1 MMFHT
6 TRKRRER
13 ERKRERERERER
25 EQYILSLSLS
35 LCCVRACVCVCL
47 KTIKMIKM
55 MTTRIRSFFF
65 SPNNTNT
72 NNNTKKGTTQRGRVQ
87 QKESYY
93 VKRKGRPLNTTTFT
107 TARRSTSEKTT
118 TSTTDGRRSNTNNT
132 NDDFVRLEEVTHVP
146 PGSGSRAVVSSM
158 NVGFPKCGL
167 VVLVGRSGAGKT
179 TLLHLIAGLSEPTSG
194 EIFISS
200 SSDENNNNNNEE
212 EDEEDEE
219 EMMMMQ
225 HPDVSSKR
233 SSSVAANADAKNFD
247 DEKRR
252 RRRRGTPAVERTKR
266 VGLCFQFPERHF
278 LGRTILEELT
288 FGWPQ
293 NAKSF
298 RMRRDL
304 AETTKKALR
313 AVDMQEYPLES
324 EVKTLSGGYKRRL
337 ALACQL
343 ARNPK
348 VLCLDEPLAGLD
360 WKSRSD
366 VAKVLGK
373 LKRERLILV
382 VTHDVEEM
390 KRIAD
395 FAYRVKDNGKGIE
408 EEIGLAE
415 GFGANTD
422 LLEDDALK
430 SEFSE
435 FT

>member
-1 MMFHT
+1 M
-6 TRKRRER
+6 
-13 ERKRERERERER
+13 
-25 EQYILSLSLS
+25 
-35 LCCVRACVCVCL
+35 
-47 KTIKMIKM
+47 
-55 MTTRIRSFFF
+55 
-65 SPNNTNT
+65 
-72 NNNTKKGTTQRGRVQ
+72 
-87 QKESYY
+87 
-93 VKRKGRPLNTTTFT
+93 
-107 TARRSTSEKTT
+107 
-118 TSTTDGRRSNTNNT
+118 
-132 NDDFVRLEEVTHVP
+132 RLEDVTHVP

-194 EIFISS
+194 GIFISS
-200 SSDENNNNNNEE
+200 ENDD
-212 EDEEDEE
+212 EDEDEDEDDSMM
-219 EMMMMQ
+219 MMMMQ
-225 HPDVSSKR
+225 NPVVSS
-233 SSSVAANADAKNFD
+233 SSSSSSSSSLVDATE
-247 DEKRR
+247 EKRR
-252 RRRRGTPAVERTKR
+252 ISHTPAVERTKK

-395 FAYRVKDNGKGIE
+395 FAYRVRDNGKGIE

>member
-1 MMFHT
+1 MMMTHRRSFFSPITPKRSNNT
-6 TRKRRER
+6 TRKGRP
-13 ERKRERERERER
+13 KH
-25 EQYILSLSLS
+25 
-35 LCCVRACVCVCL
+35 
-47 KTIKMIKM
+47 T
-55 MTTRIRSFFF
+55 
-65 SPNNTNT
+65 NNT
-72 NNNTKKGTTQRGRVQ
+72 NNNNNNASFIK
-87 QKESYY
+87 
-93 VKRKGRPLNTTTFT
+93 
-107 TARRSTSEKTT
+107 SEK
-118 TSTTDGRRSNTNNT
+118 NTNNGSRRRRSFSH
-132 NDDFVRLEEVTHVP
+132 FVRLEDVTHVP

-200 SSDENNNNNNEE
+200 SSDENNNNNNNE

-219 EMMMMQ
+219 EMMMMMMQ

-233 SSSVAANADAKNFD
+233 SSSVAAADAKNFD
-247 DEKRR
+247 EKR

>member
-1 MMFHT
+1 
-6 TRKRRER
+6 
-13 ERKRERERERER
+13 
-25 EQYILSLSLS
+25 
-35 LCCVRACVCVCL
+35 
-47 KTIKMIKM
+47 M
-55 MTTRIRSFFF
+55 MTRRSFF
-65 SPNNTNT
+65 SPNTNTNT
-72 NNNTKKGTTQRGRVQ
+72 NTKKGTKRRV
-87 QKESYY
+87 QKESY
-93 VKRKGRPLNTTTFT
+93 VKRKGQPNTTT

-118 TSTTDGRRSNTNNT
+118 TSNNGRRRSNT
-132 NDDFVRLEEVTHVP
+132 DFVRLEDVTHVP

-200 SSDENNNNNNEE
+200 SDENNNNNE

-233 SSSVAANADAKNFD
+233 SSSVAAADAKNFD
-247 DEKRR
+247 EK

>member
-1 MMFHT
+1 M
-6 TRKRRER
+6 
-13 ERKRERERERER
+13 
-25 EQYILSLSLS
+25 
-35 LCCVRACVCVCL
+35 
-47 KTIKMIKM
+47 MIKM
-55 MTTRIRSFFF
+55 TTTTTRRSFFF

-72 NNNTKKGTTQRGRVQ
+72 TNNTTKKGTTQRGRVQ
-87 QKESYY
+87 QKESYI
-93 VKRKGRPLNTTTFT
+93 VKRKGRPLNTTFI
-107 TARRSTSEKTT
+107 TARSTSEKTT
-118 TSTTDGRRSNTNNT
+118 TSNNNDGRSNTNN
-132 NDDFVRLEEVTHVP
+132 NDFVRLEEVTHVP

>member
-1 MMFHT
+1 M
-6 TRKRRER
+6 
-13 ERKRERERERER
+13 
-25 EQYILSLSLS
+25 
-35 LCCVRACVCVCL
+35 
-47 KTIKMIKM
+47 
-55 MTTRIRSFFF
+55 
-65 SPNNTNT
+65 
-72 NNNTKKGTTQRGRVQ
+72 
-87 QKESYY
+87 
-93 VKRKGRPLNTTTFT
+93 
-107 TARRSTSEKTT
+107 
-118 TSTTDGRRSNTNNT
+118 
-132 NDDFVRLEEVTHVP
+132 RLEEVTHVP

-200 SSDENNNNNNEE
+200 SSDENNNNNNNEE

>member
-1 MMFHT
+1 M
-6 TRKRRER
+6 
-13 ERKRERERERER
+13 
-25 EQYILSLSLS
+25 
-35 LCCVRACVCVCL
+35 
-47 KTIKMIKM
+47 
-55 MTTRIRSFFF
+55 
-65 SPNNTNT
+65 
-72 NNNTKKGTTQRGRVQ
+72 
-87 QKESYY
+87 
-93 VKRKGRPLNTTTFT
+93 
-107 TARRSTSEKTT
+107 
-118 TSTTDGRRSNTNNT
+118 
-132 NDDFVRLEEVTHVP
+132 RLEDVTHVP

-194 EIFISS
+194 GIFISS
-200 SSDENNNNNNEE
+200 PENDE
-212 EDEEDEE
+212 EDEEDDEDDE
-219 EMMMMQ
+219 DDDVNDSMMMM
-225 HPDVSSKR
+225 HPDVSS
-233 SSSVAANADAKNFD
+233 SSSSSSSSSLVDKTTE
-247 DEKRR
+247 EKRR
-252 RRRRGTPAVERTKR
+252 ISHTPAVERTKK

-395 FAYRVKDNGKGIE
+395 FAYRVRDNGKGIE

>member
-1 MMFHT
+1 M
-6 TRKRRER
+6 
-13 ERKRERERERER
+13 
-25 EQYILSLSLS
+25 
-35 LCCVRACVCVCL
+35 
-47 KTIKMIKM
+47 
-55 MTTRIRSFFF
+55 
-65 SPNNTNT
+65 
-72 NNNTKKGTTQRGRVQ
+72 
-87 QKESYY
+87 
-93 VKRKGRPLNTTTFT
+93 KRKGRPLNTTFI
-107 TARRSTSEKTT
+107 TARSTSEKTT
-118 TSTTDGRRSNTNNT
+118 TSNNNDGRSNTNN
-132 NDDFVRLEEVTHVP
+132 NDFVRLEEVTHVP

-233 SSSVAANADAKNFD
+233 SSSVAADAKN
-247 DEKRR
+247 EKRR
-252 RRRRGTPAVERTKR
+252 GHTPAVERTKR

>member
-1 MMFHT
+1 M
-6 TRKRRER
+6 R
-13 ERKRERERERER
+13 
-25 EQYILSLSLS
+25 
-35 LCCVRACVCVCL
+35 VCL
-47 KTIKMIKM
+47 KMM
-55 MTTRIRSFFF
+55 MTTRRRFF
-65 SPNNTNT
+65 SPNTINTT
-72 NNNTKKGTTQRGRVQ
+72 NTKKGTQRRV
-87 QKESYY
+87 QKESDN
-93 VKRKGRPLNTTTFT
+93 VKRKGRRPNTTTFT
-107 TARRSTSEKTT
+107 ASRSTSEKTT
-118 TSTTDGRRSNTNNT
+118 TSNNGRKNN
-132 NDDFVRLEEVTHVP
+132 DFVRLEEVTHVP

-200 SSDENNNNNNEE
+200 SSDENNDDNDNEE
-212 EDEEDEE
+212 DDEEDEE

-233 SSSVAANADAKNFD
+233 RSSVAAADAKNFD
-247 DEKRR
+247 EKRR
-252 RRRRGTPAVERTKR
+252 RRSHTPAVERTKR

>member
-1 MMFHT
+1 MD
-6 TRKRRER
+6 
-13 ERKRERERERER
+13 
-25 EQYILSLSLS
+25 
-35 LCCVRACVCVCL
+35 
-47 KTIKMIKM
+47 
-55 MTTRIRSFFF
+55 
-65 SPNNTNT
+65 
-72 NNNTKKGTTQRGRVQ
+72 
-87 QKESYY
+87 
-93 VKRKGRPLNTTTFT
+93 
-107 TARRSTSEKTT
+107 KTT
-118 TSTTDGRRSNTNNT
+118 
-132 NDDFVRLEEVTHVP
+132 E
-146 PGSGSRAVVSSM
+146 
-158 NVGFPKCGL
+158 
-167 VVLVGRSGAGKT
+167 
-179 TLLHLIAGLSEPTSG
+179 
-194 EIFISS
+194 
-200 SSDENNNNNNEE
+200 
-212 EDEEDEE
+212 
-219 EMMMMQ
+219 
-225 HPDVSSKR
+225 
-233 SSSVAANADAKNFD
+233 
-247 DEKRR
+247 EKRR
-252 RRRRGTPAVERTKR
+252 ISHTPAVERTKK

-395 FAYRVKDNGKGIE
+395 FAYRVRDNGKGIE

>member
-1 MMFHT
+1 M
-6 TRKRRER
+6 
-13 ERKRERERERER
+13 
-25 EQYILSLSLS
+25 
-35 LCCVRACVCVCL
+35 
-47 KTIKMIKM
+47 
-55 MTTRIRSFFF
+55 
-65 SPNNTNT
+65 
-72 NNNTKKGTTQRGRVQ
+72 
-87 QKESYY
+87 
-93 VKRKGRPLNTTTFT
+93 
-107 TARRSTSEKTT
+107 
-118 TSTTDGRRSNTNNT
+118 
-132 NDDFVRLEEVTHVP
+132 RLEEVTHVP
-146 PGSGSRAVVSSM
+146 PGASRAVVSSM
-158 NVGFPKCGL
+158 NVGFPKFGL
-167 VVLVGRSGAGKT
+167 VVLVGRSGAGKS

-194 EIFISS
+194 GIFISS
-200 SSDENNNNNNEE
+200 ENDDEE
-212 EDEEDEE
+212 EDDDDSMMM
-219 EMMMMQ
+219 MMMMQ
-225 HPDVSSKR
+225 NPVVSS
-233 SSSVAANADAKNFD
+233 SSSSSSLVDATE
-247 DEKRR
+247 EKRR
-252 RRRRGTPAVERTKR
+252 ISHTPAVERTKK

>member
-1 MMFHT
+1 MLMVFHT
-6 TRKRRER
+6 LYT
-13 ERKRERERERER
+13 
-25 EQYILSLSLS
+25 LSLSLS
-35 LCCVRACVCVCL
+35 LSLLCALCFCACVCL
-47 KTIKMIKM
+47 IKTTMMIKM
-55 MTTRIRSFFF
+55 TTTTTRRSFFF

-72 NNNTKKGTTQRGRVQ
+72 TNNTTKKGTTQRGRVQ
-87 QKESYY
+87 QKESYI
-93 VKRKGRPLNTTTFT
+93 VKRKGRPLNTTFI
-107 TARRSTSEKTT
+107 TARSTSEKTT
-118 TSTTDGRRSNTNNT
+118 TSNNNDGRSNTNN
-132 NDDFVRLEEVTHVP
+132 NDFVRLEEVTHVP

>member
-1 MMFHT
+1 
-6 TRKRRER
+6 
-13 ERKRERERERER
+13 
-25 EQYILSLSLS
+25 
-35 LCCVRACVCVCL
+35 
-47 KTIKMIKM
+47 MIKM
-55 MTTRIRSFFF
+55 TTTTTRRSFFL

-72 NNNTKKGTTQRGRVQ
+72 TNNTTKKGTTQRGRVQ
-87 QKESYY
+87 QKESYI
-93 VKRKGRPLNTTTFT
+93 VKRKGRPLNTTFI
-107 TARRSTSEKTT
+107 TARSTSEKTT
-118 TSTTDGRRSNTNNT
+118 TSNNNDGRSNTNN
-132 NDDFVRLEEVTHVP
+132 NDFVRLEEVTHVP

>member
-1 MMFHT
+1 M
-6 TRKRRER
+6 
-13 ERKRERERERER
+13 
-25 EQYILSLSLS
+25 
-35 LCCVRACVCVCL
+35 
-47 KTIKMIKM
+47 MIKM
-55 MTTRIRSFFF
+55 TTTTTTTRIRSFFF

-72 NNNTKKGTTQRGRVQ
+72 TNTTTKKGTTPRGRVQ
-87 QKESYY
+87 QKESYI
-93 VKRKGRPLNTTTFT
+93 VKRKGRPLNTTFI
-107 TARRSTSEKTT
+107 TARSTSEKTT
-118 TSTTDGRRSNTNNT
+118 TSNNNDGRSNTNN
-132 NDDFVRLEEVTHVP
+132 NDFVRLEEVTHVP

-288 FGWPQ
+288 FGWLQ

>member
-1 MMFHT
+1 
-6 TRKRRER
+6 
-13 ERKRERERERER
+13 
-25 EQYILSLSLS
+25 
-35 LCCVRACVCVCL
+35 
-47 KTIKMIKM
+47 MIKM
-55 MTTRIRSFFF
+55 TTTTTRRSFFF

-72 NNNTKKGTTQRGRVQ
+72 TNNTTKKGTTPRGRVQ
-87 QKESYY
+87 QKESYI
-93 VKRKGRPLNTTTFT
+93 VKRKGRPLNTTFI
-107 TARRSTSEKTT
+107 TARSTSEKTT
-118 TSTTDGRRSNTNNT
+118 TSNNNDGRSNTNN
-132 NDDFVRLEEVTHVP
+132 NDFVRLEEVTHVP

>member
-1 MMFHT
+1 M
-6 TRKRRER
+6 
-13 ERKRERERERER
+13 
-25 EQYILSLSLS
+25 
-35 LCCVRACVCVCL
+35 
-47 KTIKMIKM
+47 
-55 MTTRIRSFFF
+55 
-65 SPNNTNT
+65 
-72 NNNTKKGTTQRGRVQ
+72 
-87 QKESYY
+87 
-93 VKRKGRPLNTTTFT
+93 KRKGRPNTTT
-107 TARRSTSEKTT
+107 ARSTSEKTT
-118 TSTTDGRRSNTNNT
+118 TSNDGKRSNT
-132 NDDFVRLEEVTHVP
+132 DFVRLEDVTHVP

-200 SSDENNNNNNEE
+200 SDENNNNNE

-233 SSSVAANADAKNFD
+233 SSSVAAADAKNFD
-247 DEKRR
+247 EKR

>member
-1 MMFHT
+1 
-6 TRKRRER
+6 
-13 ERKRERERERER
+13 
-25 EQYILSLSLS
+25 
-35 LCCVRACVCVCL
+35 
-47 KTIKMIKM
+47 MIKM
-55 MTTRIRSFFF
+55 TTTTTTRIRSFFF

-72 NNNTKKGTTQRGRVQ
+72 TNTTTKKGTTPRGRVQ
-87 QKESYY
+87 QKESYI
-93 VKRKGRPLNTTTFT
+93 VKRKGRPLNTTFI
-107 TARRSTSEKTT
+107 TARSTSEKTT
-118 TSTTDGRRSNTNNT
+118 TSNNNDGRSNTNN
-132 NDDFVRLEEVTHVP
+132 NDFVRLEEVTHVP

>member
-1 MMFHT
+1 M
-6 TRKRRER
+6 
-13 ERKRERERERER
+13 
-25 EQYILSLSLS
+25 
-35 LCCVRACVCVCL
+35 
-47 KTIKMIKM
+47 M
-55 MTTRIRSFFF
+55 MTTRRSFF
-65 SPNNTNT
+65 SPNTNT
-72 NNNTKKGTTQRGRVQ
+72 TNTKKGTQRGRVQ

-93 VKRKGRPLNTTTFT
+93 VKRKGRPNTTTFT

-118 TSTTDGRRSNTNNT
+118 TSTNDDGRRSNTNNT

-200 SSDENNNNNNEE
+200 SSDENNNNNNNE

-233 SSSVAANADAKNFD
+233 SSSVAAADAKNFD
-247 DEKRR
+247 EKR

>member
-1 MMFHT
+1 
-6 TRKRRER
+6 
-13 ERKRERERERER
+13 
-25 EQYILSLSLS
+25 
-35 LCCVRACVCVCL
+35 
-47 KTIKMIKM
+47 MIKM
-55 MTTRIRSFFF
+55 MTTRIRSFF

-72 NNNTKKGTTQRGRVQ
+72 NNNTKKGTQRGRVQ

-93 VKRKGRPLNTTTFT
+93 VKRKGRPNTTTFT

-118 TSTTDGRRSNTNNT
+118 TSTNDGRRSNNNNT

-200 SSDENNNNNNEE
+200 SDENNNNNE

-233 SSSVAANADAKNFD
+233 SSSVAAADAKNFD
-247 DEKRR
+247 EKR

>member
-1 MMFHT
+1 M
-6 TRKRRER
+6 
-13 ERKRERERERER
+13 
-25 EQYILSLSLS
+25 
-35 LCCVRACVCVCL
+35 
-47 KTIKMIKM
+47 
-55 MTTRIRSFFF
+55 RSH
-65 SPNNTNT
+65 
-72 NNNTKKGTTQRGRVQ
+72 
-87 QKESYY
+87 
-93 VKRKGRPLNTTTFT
+93 
-107 TARRSTSEKTT
+107 
-118 TSTTDGRRSNTNNT
+118 
-132 NDDFVRLEEVTHVP
+132 FVRLEDVTHVP

-194 EIFISS
+194 GIFIEEDKKEEDLIHPVLVDVEKRTSETE
-200 SSDENNNNNNEE
+200 DEERTRGRVGVGRNHFEEEEE
-212 EDEEDEE
+212 EDEKDH
-219 EMMMMQ
+219 
-225 HPDVSSKR
+225 HPAGRK
-233 SSSVAANADAKNFD
+233 
-247 DEKRR
+247 
-252 RRRRGTPAVERTKR
+252 GTPAVERTKK

-395 FAYRVKDNGKGIE
+395 FAYRVRDNGKGIE

-422 LLEDDALK
+422 LLEDDTLK

>member
-1 MMFHT
+1 
-6 TRKRRER
+6 
-13 ERKRERERERER
+13 
-25 EQYILSLSLS
+25 
-35 LCCVRACVCVCL
+35 
-47 KTIKMIKM
+47 MIKM
-55 MTTRIRSFFF
+55 MTTRIRSFF

-72 NNNTKKGTTQRGRVQ
+72 NNTKKGTQRGRVQ

-93 VKRKGRPLNTTTFT
+93 VKRKGRPNTTTFT

-118 TSTTDGRRSNTNNT
+118 TSNNNDGRSNTNN
-132 NDDFVRLEEVTHVP
+132 NDFVRLEEVTHVP

-233 SSSVAANADAKNFD
+233 SSSVAAADAKNFD
-247 DEKRR
+247 EKRR
-252 RRRRGTPAVERTKR
+252 RRSHTPAVERTKR

>member
-1 MMFHT
+1 
-6 TRKRRER
+6 
-13 ERKRERERERER
+13 
-25 EQYILSLSLS
+25 
-35 LCCVRACVCVCL
+35 
-47 KTIKMIKM
+47 MIKM
-55 MTTRIRSFFF
+55 TTTTTRRSFFF

-72 NNNTKKGTTQRGRVQ
+72 TNNTTKKGTTQRGRVQ
-87 QKESYY
+87 QKESYI
-93 VKRKGRPLNTTTFT
+93 VKRKGRPLNTTFI
-107 TARRSTSEKTT
+107 TARSTSEKTT
-118 TSTTDGRRSNTNNT
+118 TSNNNDGRSNTNN
-132 NDDFVRLEEVTHVP
+132 NDFVRLEEVTHVP

>member
-1 MMFHT
+1 
-6 TRKRRER
+6 
-13 ERKRERERERER
+13 
-25 EQYILSLSLS
+25 
-35 LCCVRACVCVCL
+35 
-47 KTIKMIKM
+47 MIKM
-55 MTTRIRSFFF
+55 TTTTTTRIRSFFF

-72 NNNTKKGTTQRGRVQ
+72 TNNTTKKGTTQRGRVQ
-87 QKESYY
+87 QKESYI
-93 VKRKGRPLNTTTFT
+93 VKRKGRPLNTTFI
-107 TARRSTSEKTT
+107 TARSTSEKTT
-118 TSTTDGRRSNTNNT
+118 TSNNNDGRSNTNN
-132 NDDFVRLEEVTHVP
+132 NDFVRLEEVTHVP

-179 TLLHLIAGLSEPTSG
+179 TLLHLIAGMREPTSG
-194 EIFISS
+194 GIFISS

-233 SSSVAANADAKNFD
+233 SSSVAAADAKNFD
-247 DEKRR
+247 EKR

-415 GFGANTD
+415 GFGANMD

>member
-1 MMFHT
+1 
-6 TRKRRER
+6 
-13 ERKRERERERER
+13 
-25 EQYILSLSLS
+25 
-35 LCCVRACVCVCL
+35 
-47 KTIKMIKM
+47 MIKM
-55 MTTRIRSFFF
+55 TTTTTRRSFFF

-72 NNNTKKGTTQRGRVQ
+72 TNNTTKKGTTPRGRVQ
-87 QKESYY
+87 QKESYI
-93 VKRKGRPLNTTTFT
+93 VKRKGRPLNTTFI

-118 TSTTDGRRSNTNNT
+118 TSNNNDGRSNTNN
-132 NDDFVRLEEVTHVP
+132 NDFVRLEEVTHVP

-200 SSDENNNNNNEE
+200 SDENNNNNE

-233 SSSVAANADAKNFD
+233 SSSVAAADAKNFD
-247 DEKRR
+247 EKR

>member
-1 MMFHT
+1 
-6 TRKRRER
+6 
-13 ERKRERERERER
+13 
-25 EQYILSLSLS
+25 
-35 LCCVRACVCVCL
+35 
-47 KTIKMIKM
+47 MIKM
-55 MTTRIRSFFF
+55 MTTRIRSFF

-72 NNNTKKGTTQRGRVQ
+72 NNTTKKGTTRRGRVQ
-87 QKESYY
+87 QKESYI
-93 VKRKGRPLNTTTFT
+93 VKRKGRPLNTTFI
-107 TARRSTSEKTT
+107 TARSTSEKTT
-118 TSTTDGRRSNTNNT
+118 TSNNNDGRSNTNN
-132 NDDFVRLEEVTHVP
+132 NDFVRLEEVTHVP

>member
-1 MMFHT
+1 M
-6 TRKRRER
+6 
-13 ERKRERERERER
+13 
-25 EQYILSLSLS
+25 
-35 LCCVRACVCVCL
+35 
-47 KTIKMIKM
+47 
-55 MTTRIRSFFF
+55 
-65 SPNNTNT
+65 
-72 NNNTKKGTTQRGRVQ
+72 
-87 QKESYY
+87 
-93 VKRKGRPLNTTTFT
+93 
-107 TARRSTSEKTT
+107 
-118 TSTTDGRRSNTNNT
+118 
-132 NDDFVRLEEVTHVP
+132 RLEDVTHVP

-194 EIFISS
+194 GIFISS
-200 SSDENNNNNNEE
+200 ENDDEE
-212 EDEEDEE
+212 EDDDDSMMM
-219 EMMMMQ
+219 MMMMQ
-225 HPDVSSKR
+225 NPVVSS
-233 SSSVAANADAKNFD
+233 SSSSSSLVDATE
-247 DEKRR
+247 EKRR
-252 RRRRGTPAVERTKR
+252 ISHTPAVERTKK

-395 FAYRVKDNGKGIE
+395 FAYRVRDNGKGIE

-415 GFGANTD
+415 GFGANKD